1 MSASTS
7 LKLAMRRLWS
17 DHVVYTRCYIISA
30 VAALQDAQATAV
42 RLLKNQEDIGNAIV
56 PFYGQEA
63 GSKLADLLKEHIK
76 IAVELVDAAKTGDQK
91 KFEEADKRWTNN
103 ANQIATFLSEANPHW
118 PKKDVTDLLS
128 LHLKITKEE
137 AIARLNGK
145 WEEDIQKFDEIYT
158 EIMVLADALSDGI
171 VKQFPEKFKE

>member
-30 VAALQDAQATAV
+30 IAALQDAQATAT

-63 GSKLADLLKEHIK
+63 GKKLTELLQEHIK
-76 IAVELVDAAKTGDQK
+76 IAVELVAAAKTGDQA
-91 KFEEADKRWTNN
+91 KFGEADKRWTEN
-103 ANQIATFLSEANPHW
+103 ANQIAAFLLGANPNW

-137 AIARLNGK
+137 AVARLTGK

-171 VKQFPEKFKE
+171 VKQFPDKFK

>member
-17 DHVVYTRCYIISA
+17 DHVVYTRTYIISA
-30 VAALQDAQATAV
+30 VAGLQDAQATAT
-42 RLLKNQEDIGNAIV
+42 RLLRNQQDIGNAIV

-63 GSKLADLLKEHIK
+63 GNQLALLLQEHIK
-76 IAVELVDAAKTGDQK
+76 IAVELVAAAKTGDQNR
-91 KFEEADKRWTNN
+91 FADADKRWTDN
-103 ANQIATFLSEANPHW
+103 ANQIATFLAGANPNW

-137 AIARLNGK
+137 AVARLTEK

-171 VKQFPEKFKE
+171 VKQFPEKFK